1 MRRWCLLLLVLLAI
15 PASAQRWI
23 KVPAPDFTIYTN
35 AGDNRGREVAA
46 RLEQVRKIFPVLL
59 PRARWTTVAPL
70 TVIAFR
76 DPKDLLAFSPIH
88 GGKPVNVGGLYLKGE
103 DRNFILLD
111 VNEDS
116 AWQPIYH
123 EYAHFM
129 LEPNLPRTPVW
140 FDEGFA
146 DYFSTVRFEAGQFSL
161 GLPPAGYPE
170 TLAKAPAMSLQQV
183 LEITP
188 FSAEY
193 KSLAHGRGEFYAR
206 SWLFVHY
213 LLTNKK
219 LPQAMQYF
227 DLTLNQNVPTSQA
240 VQQAFGMTLKEL
252 SDAMKADL
260 QNLPKAVTSYPVP
273 PVEKLSFMV
282 DTVKDPAVR
291 TLLADA
297 KLHSPDHQ
305 AQAEAEFRQLISEE
319 GEHANAGAHAGLGYL
334 YLRKGDFEHA
344 QREFERAT
352 TAGSEDAHVWYMAAF
367 SDFKLHGLQDRSS
380 PDLIAMNNDLDRALE
395 LDPNY
400 ADALNLKA
408 LVLSSAA
415 NPAEAIRLLLRACE
429 LRPRNE
435 EFKANLARQYIRAR
449 KFEEAQAVLERLQR
463 SNDPVMV
470 ATAQKL
476 ATDAKLYQQS
486 KLAQYAAESKPE
498 SYTAPEW
505 RPKPGQKVDPDL
517 EKLNEKDRANDDQ
530 EVADDRPIMNAK
542 GILLSSTCSAD
553 GAVRLKVKLTRT
565 IMDVDAPAKDKITVI
580 GADHF
585 DCAWKGK
592 PVKINYRERS
602 QFAGDLV
609 SLEVK

>member
-1 MRRWCLLLLVLLAI
+1 MRRWSLLLLILLAI
-15 PASAQRWI
+15 PACAQRWI

-35 AGDNRGREVAA
+35 AGDNRGREVAV
-46 RLEQVRKIFPVLL
+46 RLEQVRKIVPVLL

-76 DPKDLLAFSPIH
+76 DHKDLLAFAPSH
-88 GGKPVNVGGLYLKGE
+88 EGKPVDVGGLYLKGE
-103 DRNFILLD
+103 DRNFIVLD

-146 DYFSTVRFEAGQFSL
+146 DYFASVKFEGNTFSL
-161 GLPPAGYPE
+161 GLAPAGYPE
-170 TLAKAPAMSLQQV
+170 TLDRSPTMNLQQV
-183 LEITP
+183 LEVTP
-188 FSAEY
+188 FSPEY

-206 SWLFVHY
+206 SWLLVHY

-227 DLTLNQNVPTSQA
+227 DLTLNQNVATSQA

-252 SDAMKADL
+252 SDAMKADR
-260 QNLPKAVTSYPVP
+260 QNLAKAVATYPVP
-273 PVEKLSFMV
+273 PVEKLSFMI
-282 DTVKDPAVR
+282 DTVREPGVR

-319 GEHANAGAHAGLGYL
+319 GEHANAGAHAGLGTL
-334 YLRKGDFEHA
+334 YLRKGDFA
-344 QREFERAT
+344 RAKRECERAT
-352 TAGSEDAHVWYMAAF
+352 EAGSEDAHVWYLAAY
-367 SDFKLHGLQDRSS
+367 SDFKLQGLQDRSS
-380 PDLIAMNNDLDRALE
+380 PDLIAMNKDLDRALE

-449 KFEEAQAVLERLQR
+449 KFEEAQAVLERLKR
-463 SNDPVMV
+463 SSDPTMV
-470 ATAQKL
+470 AMAQKL
-476 ATDAKLYQQS
+476 AAEAKLYQQS

-530 EVADDRPIMNAK
+530 EVADDRPIKRAR
-542 GILLSSTCSAD
+542 GVLLSSTCSAD
-553 GAVRLKVKLTRT
+553 GVKLKVKLTRT

-585 DCAWKGK
+585 DCGWKEK

-609 SLEVK
+609 SLEVR

>member
-1 MRRWCLLLLVLLAI
+1 MRRWSLLLLALLTL

-35 AGDNRGREVAA
+35 AGDNRGREVAV
-46 RLEQVRKIFPVLL
+46 RLEQVRKIVPVLL
-59 PRARWTTVAPL
+59 PRAKWTTVAPL

-76 DPKDLLAFSPIH
+76 DHKDLLAFAPSH
-88 GGKPVNVGGLYLKGE
+88 EGKPVDVGGLYLKGE
-103 DRNFILLD
+103 DRNFIVLD

-146 DYFSTVRFEAGQFSL
+146 DYFSSVKFEGNTFSL
-161 GLPPAGYPE
+161 GLAPAGYPE
-170 TLAKAPAMSLQQV
+170 TIDRTPTMNLQQV
-183 LEITP
+183 LEVTP
-188 FSAEY
+188 FSPEY

-206 SWLFVHY
+206 SWLLVHY

-227 DLTLNQNVPTSQA
+227 DLTLNQNVATSQA

-252 SDAMKADL
+252 SDAMKADR
-260 QNLPKAVTSYPVP
+260 QNLAKAVATYPVP
-273 PVEKLSFMV
+273 PVEKLSFMI
-282 DTVKDPAVR
+282 DTVKEPGVR

-319 GEHANAGAHAGLGYL
+319 GEHANAGAHAGQGILF
-334 YLRKGDFEHA
+334 LRKGDFA
-344 QREFERAT
+344 RAKREFERAT
-352 TAGSEDAHVWYMAAF
+352 EAGSEDAHVWYLAAY
-367 SDFKLHGLQDRSS
+367 SDFKLQGLQDRSS
-380 PDLIAMNNDLDRALE
+380 PDLIAMNSHLDRALE

-449 KFEEAQAVLERLQR
+449 KFEEAQAVLERLKR
-463 SNDPVMV
+463 SSDPTMV
-470 ATAQKL
+470 AMAQKL
-476 ATDAKLYQQS
+476 AAEAKLYQQS

-530 EVADDRPIMNAK
+530 DVADDRPIKRAR
-542 GILLSSTCSAD
+542 GVLLSSTCSAD
-553 GAVRLKVKLTRT
+553 GVKLKVKLTRT

-585 DCAWKGK
+585 DCGWKEK
-592 PVKINYRERS
+592 PIKINYRERS
-602 QFAGDLV
+602 QFLADLV